1 MLPCLGA
8 LVSLTF
14 FQYATWLAV
23 PILMA
28 TTAIVMYRR
37 KLHHRFPMFFTY
49 TIFQVVSNF
58 ALYAASSTTYRNYF
72 YAYWVSTCLSIIL
85 GFLVIHEIFEFSI
98 RPYAGLRDLARMMF
112 HWAAFVL
119 LLVCGII
126 GFTAPGSNADHLV
139 LSLVN
144 LERGIRLM
152 QCGILL
158 FIAVF
163 ASRLGLTWRDLPC
176 GIALGF
182 GLFAC
187 TDLTMYSL
195 RLQLGSEWNI
205 AVSRITTS
213 AYVVSSMV
221 WLGFTLLPQAARVR
235 IQVPFEPVFDRWNQA
250 ALAVSG
256 SGGAQTAMPSD
267 QPAYLSDL
275 QQTVENIMQKSNG
288 HGKNKYE

>member
-1 MLPCLGA
+1 MLPCLGG
-8 LVSLTF
+8 LVSLSL

-23 PILMA
+23 PLLMA
-28 TTAIVMYRR
+28 TTAVVMYRR
-37 KLHHRFPMFFTY
+37 KLHERFPMFFTY
-49 TIFQVVSNF
+49 AIFQVVSNL

-85 GFLVIHEIFEFSI
+85 GFLVIHEIFEYSI

-112 HWAAFVL
+112 HWVALVL
-119 LLVCGII
+119 LLVSGII
-126 GFTAPGSNADHLV
+126 GFTSPGSNADHLV
-139 LSLVN
+139 MALVN

-152 QCGILL
+152 QCGMLL

-163 ASRLGLTWRDLPC
+163 AARLGLTWRDLPC

-182 GLFAC
+182 GLFAA

-195 RLQLGSEWNI
+195 RIQLGPGWNV

-213 AYVVSSMV
+213 AYVISTLT
-221 WLGFTLLPQAARVR
+221 WLTFTLLPQAARVR
-235 IQVPFEPVFDRWNQA
+235 IQVPFQPVFDRWNQA
-250 ALAVSG
+250 ALTISG
-256 SGGAQTAMPSD
+256 SGGAQTAMPSE

-275 QQTVENIMQKSNG
+275 QQTVENIMKKTNGKNG
-288 HGKNKYE
+288 H